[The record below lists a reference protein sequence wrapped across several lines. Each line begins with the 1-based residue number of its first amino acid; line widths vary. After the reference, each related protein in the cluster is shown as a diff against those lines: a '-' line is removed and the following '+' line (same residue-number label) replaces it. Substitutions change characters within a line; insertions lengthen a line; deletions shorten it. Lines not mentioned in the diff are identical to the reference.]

1 MKKVLTLGLLALL
14 MGQSQAAD
22 LSNQECIEVYRDG
35 YVMLREAVTDYN
47 DKGLSR
53 GEFAAQVTAIG
64 TEVKALRFACFLT
77 ESPSVSSCVEK
88 YEDIYSDLRSKIRVR
103 SVLSGNQDSINITN
117 SSSQS
122 NGFFNRLRNRGS
134 DTLKQGKLA
143 LIDAKCL

>member
-77 ESPSVSSCVEK
+77 ESPSVS
-88 YEDIYSDLRSKIRVR
+88 RSKIRVR